1 MWSYYVWSHRRTCHL
16 YCNSR
21 LTVPGNETWRDSYIH
36 ADWDAEG
43 GAGHHVDAPDAPEP
57 PKTPFELACENKC
70 DVIKAKECCICM
82 EALGEKNTATT
93 ACGHQFH
100 FGCLA
105 QHTSTSNNCP
115 MCRAVICPEMPKR
128 ELKLPSE
135 RDIAA
140 YGARALQPMVS
151 IMNELSVGSQTDRH
165 LVAEG
170 VAMLVLI
177 RLSYDKSRA
186 PCKSINKTV
195 FINTGKT
202 GDSFFYVMVVPLLIV

>member
-1 MWSYYVWSHRRTCHL
+1 MTTRVTAPRRPRRCGRCTMFGHDRRSCHL
-16 YCNSR
+16 TIVTPDLQFR
-21 LTVPGNETWRDSYIH
+21 VGMRQWREHCDIN
-36 ADWDAEG
+36 ADWVAEG
-43 GAGHHVDAPDAPEP
+43 GAGHHVDAPEAPEP

-70 DVIKAKECCICM
+70 DVIISKECCICM

-105 QHTSTSNNCP
+105 KHTSTSNSCP

-170 VAMLVLI
+170 VAMLVSDSIAHMI
-177 RLSYDKSRA
+177 RAVRHV
-186 PCKSINKTV
+186 NQ
-195 FINTGKT
+195 
-202 GDSFFYVMVVPLLIV
+202 